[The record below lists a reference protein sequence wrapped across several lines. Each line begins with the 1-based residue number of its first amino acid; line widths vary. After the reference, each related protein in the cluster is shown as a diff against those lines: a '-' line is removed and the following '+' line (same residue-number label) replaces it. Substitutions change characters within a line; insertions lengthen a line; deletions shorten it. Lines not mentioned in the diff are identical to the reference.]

1 MAHEFRLERRVEFAD
16 TDMAGIV
23 HFSNFFRYM
32 EETEHEF
39 FRSLGLTV
47 HSDGAERM
55 TGWARV
61 EADCRYMHPLHYP
74 DRFEVRLVVRDK
86 SARSLAMEYEFHL
99 LEKPEVGPVARGR
112 LEIVHV
118 VQTPEDERIRGADM
132 PAEVAA
138 KIEVA
143 PTDSEE

>member
-1 MAHEFRLERRVEFAD
+1 MAHEFKLERRVEFAD

-39 FRSLGLTV
+39 FRSLGLEV
-47 HSDGAERM
+47 HTEDAERM

-61 EADCRYMHPLHYP
+61 GAECRYLHPLHYP

-86 SARSLAMEYEFHL
+86 SARSLAMDYEFHL
-99 LEKPEVGPVARGR
+99 LERPEVGAIARGR
-112 LEIVHV
+112 LEIVYV
-118 VQTPEDERIRGADM
+118 VQAPEDERIRGADM
-132 PAEVAA
+132 PADVADN
-138 KIEVA
+138 IDVA
-143 PTDSEE
+143 PAAGEE